1 MKKCV
6 FIFLLAMICL
16 LENTFAR
23 IIRVNN
29 NPGIAT
35 QYTTLIAAHDEASN
49 GDTIHLEGSPTSYG
63 NATIQKKLVIIG
75 PGFYL
80 AENPNSQYLPQ
91 SAKVGT
97 LNMYAGS
104 KGSVLMGLDFNGAGL
119 EIYSDGIIVKR
130 NRFNQFANN
139 HPEYNAG
146 RILVAFIYPR
156 TVSADIPVNN
166 ILILQNYGVR
176 IDVEHAC
183 SGILIS
189 NNYIISGGNSLEM
202 NANSDAIIRNNIF
215 RNTVYVSNGSTFQN
229 NIMLS
234 GNFNGSPTIFTNN
247 LGNSTQF
254 GTENGN
260 KSNITMTSV
269 FVGLGVSPYSDR
281 QWVLKEDSPAKGAA
295 YGSTT
300 QNPID
305 AGIFGGQLP
314 YVLAGLSS
322 VPAIYYFDVSPIG
335 SSTEPINVTI
345 KAKSVN

>member
-1 MKKCV
+1 MKKCT
-6 FIFLLAMICL
+6 FIFLLAMLCRA
-16 LENTFAR
+16 ENSFAR

-29 NPGIAT
+29 NPGTAT

-63 NATIQKKLVIIG
+63 TATIQKKLVIIG
-75 PGFYL
+75 AGYYL

-91 SAKVGT
+91 SSKVGT
-97 LNMYAGS
+97 IQMYAGS
-104 KGSVLMGLDFNGAGL
+104 KGSVLMGLDFNGAHL
-119 EIYSDGIIVKR
+119 AIYSDGIIIKR
-130 NRFNQFANN
+130 NRFNQYAYGN
-139 HPEYNAG
+139 PEYNIG
-146 RILVAFIYPR
+146 QILVAYIYPR

-176 IDVEHAC
+176 IDVQYAC

-189 NNYIISGGNSLEM
+189 NNYIISGGASLEM

-215 RNTVYVSNGSTFQN
+215 RNSVSVSNGSTFQN

-234 GNFNGSPTIFTNN
+234 GNFNASPTIFTNN
-247 LGNSTQF
+247 IGNSTQF

-269 FVGLGVSPYSDR
+269 FVGLGTSPYSDR

-295 YGSTT
+295 YGSTA

-314 YVLAGLSS
+314 YVLAGLPS
-322 VPAIYYFDVSPIG
+322 VPAIYYFDATPIG
-335 SSTEPINVTI
+335 SNTEPINVTI